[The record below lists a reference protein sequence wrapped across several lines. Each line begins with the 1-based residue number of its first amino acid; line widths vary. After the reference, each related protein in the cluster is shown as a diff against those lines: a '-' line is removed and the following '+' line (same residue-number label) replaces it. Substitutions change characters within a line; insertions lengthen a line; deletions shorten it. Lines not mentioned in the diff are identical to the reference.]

1 MKVVLIILG
10 MTLIGALIGG
20 VTNMIAI
27 KMLFHPFKAYYIF
40 GKRIPFTPGLVPKRR
55 EEIASKI
62 GRVVEE
68 HLLTESLIREKITS
82 EAMHTSIYNTVQQ
95 QITALQSDKVTLQ
108 SLVQDFH
115 IDLHEKT
122 ETWIKHFL
130 NERLNKKYL
139 EIENEQIETLVPQ
152 NLMHTIDEKVLQI
165 DEVILKRARYYISSD
180 KGYHDIFEMIETF
193 FNEKSRILSMLQMF
207 MTKEAIAE
215 RVQAELLRL
224 SEHPKAKRILK
235 TQIQEEYQRLK
246 SMPIR
251 DIVTKDQFNDK
262 LEKFIEEC
270 ISHLQIKQKMHTP
283 LNRLV
288 PDIFTYLKS
297 EGAEKLTAFII
308 STLAKRLTSIFKK
321 VNIAGLVEEQINR
334 FDLDYIERLI
344 FEIANKELKLIM
356 LLGFIL
362 GGIIG
367 FFQGLIAIFV

>member
-62 GRVVEE
+62 GQVVEE

-251 DIVTKDQFNDK
+251 DIVTKDQINDK

-270 ISHLQIKQKMHTP
+270 ISQLLIKQKMHTP

-288 PDIFTYLKS
+288 PDMFTYLKS

>member
-62 GRVVEE
+62 GQVVEE

-115 IDLHEKT
+115 IDLHEKS
-122 ETWIKHFL
+122 ETWIKYFL

-283 LNRLV
+283 LNRLA
-288 PDIFTYLKS
+288 PDMFTYLKS

-321 VNIAGLVEEQINR
+321 INIAGLVEEQINR

>member
-62 GRVVEE
+62 GQVVEE

-152 NLMHTIDEKVLQI
+152 NLMHNIDEKVLQI

-288 PDIFTYLKS
+288 PDMFTYLKS

-308 STLAKRLTSIFKK
+308 STLAKRLTSIFIK

>member
-62 GRVVEE
+62 GQVVEE

-251 DIVTKDQFNDK
+251 DIVTKDQINDK

-288 PDIFTYLKS
+288 PDMFTYLKS

>member
-1 MKVVLIILG
+1 MKVVLILLG

-62 GRVVEE
+62 GQVVEE

-115 IDLHEKT
+115 IDLHEKS
-122 ETWIKHFL
+122 ETWIKYFL

-139 EIENEQIETLVPQ
+139 EIENEQIERLVPQ

-180 KGYHDIFEMIETF
+180 RGYHDIFEMIETF

-246 SMPIR
+246 SMPIH

-270 ISHLQIKQKMHTP
+270 IPHLQIKQKMHTP
-283 LNRLV
+283 LNRLA
-288 PDIFTYLKS
+288 PNMFTYLKS

-334 FDLDYIERLI
+334 FDLDHIERLI

>member
-1 MKVVLIILG
+1 MKEVLIILG

-62 GRVVEE
+62 GQVVEE

-165 DEVILKRARYYISSD
+165 NEVILKRARYYISSD

-288 PDIFTYLKS
+288 PDMFTYLKS

>member
-55 EEIASKI
+55 EKIASKI
-62 GRVVEE
+62 GQVVEE

-251 DIVTKDQFNDK
+251 DIVTKDQINDK

-288 PDIFTYLKS
+288 PDMFTYLKS

>member
-62 GRVVEE
+62 GQVVEE

-251 DIVTKDQFNDK
+251 DIVTKDQINDK

-288 PDIFTYLKS
+288 PDMFTYLKS
-297 EGAEKLTAFII
+297 KGAEKLTAFII

>member
-62 GRVVEE
+62 GQVVEE

-139 EIENEQIETLVPQ
+139 EIENEQIETLAPQ

-288 PDIFTYLKS
+288 PDMFTYLKS

>member
-62 GRVVEE
+62 GQVVEE
-68 HLLTESLIREKITS
+68 HLLTEYLIREKITS

-288 PDIFTYLKS
+288 PDMFTYLKS

>member
-62 GRVVEE
+62 GQVVEE

-95 QITALQSDKVTLQ
+95 QITSLQSDKVTLQ

-288 PDIFTYLKS
+288 PDMFTYLKS

>member
-62 GRVVEE
+62 GQVVEE

-139 EIENEQIETLVPQ
+139 KIENEQIETLVPQ

-165 DEVILKRARYYISSD
+165 DEVISKRARYYISSD

-288 PDIFTYLKS
+288 PDMFTYLKS

>member
-62 GRVVEE
+62 GQVVEE

-288 PDIFTYLKS
+288 PDMFTYLKS

-308 STLAKRLTSIFKK
+308 STLAKRLTYIFKK

>member
-62 GRVVEE
+62 GQVVEE

-270 ISHLQIKQKMHTP
+270 IPHLQIKQKMHTP

-288 PDIFTYLKS
+288 PDMFTYLKS

>member
-62 GRVVEE
+62 GQVVEE

-193 FNEKSRILSMLQMF
+193 FNEKSRILSMLQML

-270 ISHLQIKQKMHTP
+270 ISHLQIKLKMHTP

-288 PDIFTYLKS
+288 PDMFTYLKS

>member
-62 GRVVEE
+62 GQVVEE
-68 HLLTESLIREKITS
+68 HLLTESLVREKITS

-288 PDIFTYLKS
+288 PDMFTYLKS

>member
-62 GRVVEE
+62 GQVVEE

-152 NLMHTIDEKVLQI
+152 NLMHNIDEKVLQI

-288 PDIFTYLKS
+288 PDMFTYLKS

>member
-62 GRVVEE
+62 GQVVEE
-68 HLLTESLIREKITS
+68 HLLTESLIKEKITS

-288 PDIFTYLKS
+288 PDMFTYLKS

>member
-62 GRVVEE
+62 GQVVEE

-270 ISHLQIKQKMHTP
+270 ISHLQIKQKLHTP

-288 PDIFTYLKS
+288 PDMFIYLKS

>member
-62 GRVVEE
+62 GQVVEE

-82 EAMHTSIYNTVQQ
+82 EAVHTSIYNAVQQ

-283 LNRLV
+283 LNRLA
-288 PDIFTYLKS
+288 PDMFTYLKS

-367 FFQGLIAIFV
+367 FFQGMIAIFV